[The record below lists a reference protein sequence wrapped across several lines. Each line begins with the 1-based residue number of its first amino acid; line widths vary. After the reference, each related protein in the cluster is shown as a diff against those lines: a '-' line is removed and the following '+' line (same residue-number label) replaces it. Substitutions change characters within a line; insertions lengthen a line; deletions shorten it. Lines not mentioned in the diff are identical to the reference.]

1 MQTVENA
8 YGNPYVWD
16 MPNSLYFTTGQAAH
30 QLSASQAQIRALCE
44 SGAVEAE
51 TTPGGQYRIPAHEL
65 ARLQRD
71 GLPPIPR
78 PLPDESRPA
87 VRNGRTRHGNPELL
101 AEPSSEVVSAVEE
114 VAITERL
121 LEKRKLEHALEEEE

>member
-1 MQTVENA
+1 
-8 YGNPYVWD
+8 
-16 MPNSLYFTTGQAAH
+16 MPNSLYFTTGQAAQ
-30 QLSASQAQIRALCE
+30 QLNASQAQIRALCE

-51 TTPGGQYRIPAHEL
+51 TTPGGHYRIPASEL

-87 VRNGRTRHGNPELL
+87 ARNGRTGHGNPELL

-114 VAITERL
+114 VILVEADHLGIAGVPSRCQSASPDFSS
-121 LEKRKLEHALEEEE
+121 RVPS